1 MSGPMGTKK
10 GRLRIGDLLKG
21 DGILSEPALER
32 GLATQRK
39 TGREIRLGS
48 VLVGLGVVSEEALL
62 GALARAHGCPAV
74 GFPELSAA
82 DPAAVALL
90 SSARAYRLGAIP
102 FALEKKTVR
111 VAFLDP
117 SDIAAHDEVA
127 AVTGLRVQTAVT
139 SELRLMQAHE
149 KFYGRPISRHFGNIL
164 KRLEMKFDD
173 TIPIQPTPPPPP
185 RFTDE
190 DVAAVD
196 SPDSSSLSEPPAS
209 SDPFSDAYSLS
220 DFVADVLD
228 GVSLEAL
235 WEAAGG
241 DDEET
246 LDPGEPIPEEE
257 PIFDEEPEEV
267 AEPQVMRE
275 PEESFESTRPSR
287 RARESSDDSAGPM
300 ELGAL
305 A

>member
-10 GRLRIGDLLKG
+10 GRPRIGDLLQK

-48 VLVGLGVVSEEALL
+48 VLVGLGVVSEENLL
-62 GALARAHGCPAV
+62 GALARAYACPAV
-74 GFPELSAA
+74 GFTELSAA

-102 FALEKKTVR
+102 FGLEKKTVR

-117 SDIAAHDEVA
+117 SNIAAHDEVA
-127 AVTGLRVQTAVT
+127 AVTGLRVQAAVT

-164 KRLEMKFDD
+164 KRLEMKLDD
-173 TIPIQPTPPPPP
+173 TVPLQTAPPPPPPP
-185 RFTDE
+185 RFVE
-190 DVAAVD
+190 DD
-196 SPDSSSLSEPPAS
+196 IPPADAENLS
-209 SDPFSDAYSLS
+209 AVTSRRDPFSDAYSLS

-241 DDEET
+241 DDEEN
-246 LDPGEPIPEEE
+246 LDPGEPIL
-257 PIFDEEPEEV
+257 DEKP
-267 AEPQVMRE
+267 PSPRE
-275 PEESFESTRPSR
+275 PEEPFESTRPSR
-287 RARESSDDSAGPM
+287 RTRGESNDDSTGPV